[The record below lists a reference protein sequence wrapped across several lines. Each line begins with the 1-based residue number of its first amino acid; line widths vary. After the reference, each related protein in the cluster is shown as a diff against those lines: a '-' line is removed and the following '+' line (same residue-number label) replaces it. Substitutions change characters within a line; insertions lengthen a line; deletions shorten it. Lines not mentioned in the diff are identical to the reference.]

1 MGKEEELWDD
11 SALIK
16 AFDHAITKYKV
27 MHGMSGST
35 TEGKSMSHA
44 DESLSAAEADNGSNE
59 FGPHAVHVQD
69 VGETANLLQV
79 KENSPLEL
87 GSSAKCAGSS
97 NIQNDTHG
105 LINEKHAAKAG
116 SPGDCVISSNV
127 QSHNQATWYSNGPEE
142 YSQLLNKYYE
152 LEGQRQQILQQLNQY
167 SNWNYQH
174 PIPNA
179 STSEEYQAS
188 DPQHFDTV
196 TCYCPYGC
204 QNWVVPCNSLP
215 ASCSGGACNDK
226 SCDAIPEGS
235 QNRNSMSPQDSDYV
249 KTAMVAAEK
258 ALSSLKEANG
268 VKDKPL
274 GMEMG
279 HSAESNKSTTDL
291 DVVLNAWYCAGFYT
305 GKYLSEQ
312 SFEKRK
318 HSHCS

>member
-1 MGKEEELWDD
+1 MASITLHLWVMPGEWEEGRRGGGG
-11 SALIK
+11 
-16 AFDHAITKYKV
+16 V

-35 TEGKSMSHA
+35 TEGKGISNA
-44 DESLSAAEADNGSNE
+44 DESLPAAEADNGSNE
-59 FGPHAVHVQD
+59 FGPR
-69 VGETANLLQV
+69 LI
-79 KENSPLEL
+79 
-87 GSSAKCAGSS
+87 SS
-97 NIQNDTHG
+97 NNQNGTHG
-105 LINEKHAAKAG
+105 LINEKHAAKSG
-116 SPGDCVISSNV
+116 SPGDCVISSDV
-127 QSHNQATWYSNGPEE
+127 QSHNQATCYSNGPVE

-174 PIPNA
+174 PIPSA

-188 DPQHFDTV
+188 DPQPFDTV

-215 ASCSGGACNDK
+215 ASCSGGTCFDK

-235 QNRNSMSPQDSDYV
+235 ENRNSMSSQDSDYV

-279 HSAESNKSTTDL
+279 RSAESNKSTTDL
-291 DVVLNAWYCAGFYT
+291 DVVLNAWYSAGFYT
-305 GKYLSEQ
+305 GK
-312 SFEKRK
+312 
-318 HSHCS
+318 

>member
-1 MGKEEELWDD
+1 
-11 SALIK
+11 
-16 AFDHAITKYKV
+16 

-35 TEGKSMSHA
+35 TEGKSVSNA
-44 DESLSAAEADNGSNE
+44 EESLPAAEADNGSNE
-59 FGPHAVHVQD
+59 FGPHSEHVED
-69 VGETANLLQV
+69 VGGTDKLLQV

-97 NIQNDTHG
+97 NIQNGTHG
-105 LINEKHAAKAG
+105 LINEKHAAKSG
-116 SPGDCVISSNV
+116 SPGDSVISSDV
-127 QSHNQATWYSNGPEE
+127 QSHNQATWYSNGPED

-174 PIPNA
+174 PIPSA

-188 DPQHFDTV
+188 DPQPFDTV

-204 QNWVVPCNSLP
+204 RNWVVPCNSLP
-215 ASCSGGACNDK
+215 ASCSGGTCIDK
-226 SCDAIPEGS
+226 NCDAIPEGS

-268 VKDKPL
+268 GEISIQV
-274 GMEMG
+274 
-279 HSAESNKSTTDL
+279 
-291 DVVLNAWYCAGFYT
+291 FI
-305 GKYLSEQ
+305 YLLI
-312 SFEKRK
+312 F
-318 HSHCS
+318 

>member
-16 AFDHAITKYKV
+16 AFDHAISKYKV

-35 TEGKSMSHA
+35 AEGKGITNA
-44 DESLSAAEADNGSNE
+44 EESLPAAEADNGSNE
-59 FGPHAVHVQD
+59 FGPHAEHVQD
-69 VGETANLLQV
+69 VGEAANLLQV

-97 NIQNDTHG
+97 NIQNGNHG
-105 LINEKHAAKAG
+105 LTDEKHAAKSG
-116 SPGDCVISSNV
+116 SPGECMISSDV
-127 QSHNQATWYSNGPEE
+127 QSQNQATWYSNGPEE
-142 YSQLLNKYYE
+142 YSQLLSKYYE

-174 PIPNA
+174 PTA

-188 DPQHFDTV
+188 DPQPLDTV
-196 TCYCPYGC
+196 ACYCPYGC

-215 ASCSGGACNDK
+215 ASCSGGTCIDK

-235 QNRNSMSPQDSDYV
+235 QNRNSMSAQDSDYV
-249 KTAMVAAEK
+249 KTAMIAAEK

-268 VKDKPL
+268 VKDKL
-274 GMEMG
+274 VGMAMG

-291 DVVLNAWYCAGFYT
+291 DVVLNAWYSAGFYT

-318 HSHCS
+318 HSHGS

>member
-1 MGKEEELWDD
+1 
-11 SALIK
+11 
-16 AFDHAITKYKV
+16 

-35 TEGKSMSHA
+35 TEGKSVSNA
-44 DESLSAAEADNGSNE
+44 EESLPAAEADNGSNE
-59 FGPHAVHVQD
+59 FGPHSEHVED
-69 VGETANLLQV
+69 VGGTAKLLQV

-97 NIQNDTHG
+97 NIQNGTHG
-105 LINEKHAAKAG
+105 LINEKHAAKSG
-116 SPGDCVISSNV
+116 SPGNSVISSDV
-127 QSHNQATWYSNGPEE
+127 QSHNQTTWYSNGPED

-152 LEGQRQQILQQLNQY
+152 LEVSDSRY
-167 SNWNYQH
+167 SSSSINTAIGIINTLFPVH
-174 PIPNA
+174 LLLK
-179 STSEEYQAS
+179 SG
-188 DPQHFDTV
+188 
-196 TCYCPYGC
+196 TCI
-204 QNWVVPCNSLP
+204 
-215 ASCSGGACNDK
+215 DK

-268 VKDKPL
+268 VKEKSV

-291 DVVLNAWYCAGFYT
+291 DVVLNAWYSAGFYT

-312 SFEKRK
+312 SLEKKR
-318 HSHCS
+318 HSHSLKCWYHAASLCSSASGVVSGKP